1 MDSLEIGGQKWR
13 AVKRSTIEHDF
24 WLMKHIREAGLD
36 AVRIAPGEK
45 PEEFAV
51 RLLHEVIGSGKA
63 FVLLGGMLLPDGVP
77 DEHWTPERAEQTAAF
92 VRGLA
97 TDEDKA
103 AVKSAIIS
111 LLTGFLEAGLRSYAD
126 SATASTAGSQPQP
139 EQPQPPEFVPVP
151 PY

>member
-1 MDSLEIGGQKWR
+1 MDYLEIGGQKWR
-13 AVKRSTIEHDF
+13 AVKHSTIEHDF

-36 AVRIAPGEK
+36 AVGLRPGEK

-63 FVLLGGMLLPDGVP
+63 FTLLGGFLLPDGVP
-77 DEHWTPERAEQTAAF
+77 DDQWSPERAEQTAALM
-92 VRGLA
+92 RGLA
-97 TDEDKA
+97 ADEDKT

-111 LLTGFLEAGLRSYAD
+111 LLTGFLEAGLRSYVD
-126 SATASTAGSQPQP
+126 SGTASTAGSQPQQ
-139 EQPQPPEFVPVP
+139 EQQQPQEFVPVP

>member
-1 MDSLEIGGQKWR
+1 MDYLEIGGQKWR

-24 WLMKHIREAGLD
+24 WMMKHIREAGLD
-36 AVRIAPGEK
+36 AVRLRPGEK

-51 RLLHEVIGSGKA
+51 RLLHEVIASGKA
-63 FVLLGGMLLPDGVP
+63 FTLLGGMLLPDVVP

-92 VRGLA
+92 LRGLA
-97 TDEDKA
+97 ADEDKA

-126 SATASTAGSQPQP
+126 SATASTAGSQPNP
-139 EQPQPPEFVPVP
+139 EPPRFVTVLPS
-151 PY
+151 

>member
-1 MDSLEIGGQKWR
+1 MDYREIGGQKWR

-36 AVRIAPGEK
+36 AVRIQPGEK
-45 PEEFAV
+45 PEEFAL

-63 FVLLGGMLLPDGVP
+63 FALLGGMLLPDGVP

-92 VRGLA
+92 LRGLA
-97 TDEDKA
+97 ADEDKA

-126 SATASTAGSQPQP
+126 SVTASIAGGQPQP
-139 EQPQPPEFVPVP
+139 EPPPEFVPVP

>member
-1 MDSLEIGGQKWR
+1 MDYLEIGGQKWR

-36 AVRIAPGEK
+36 AVRLKPTER

-63 FVLLGGMLLPDGVP
+63 FTLLGGMLLPDGVH

-92 VRGLA
+92 MRGLA
-97 TDEDKA
+97 ADADKA

-111 LLTGFLEAGLRSYAD
+111 LLTGFFEAGLRFYAD

-139 EQPQPPEFVPVP
+139 EQSQPPAFVPVP

>member
-1 MDSLEIGGQKWR
+1 MDNMEIGGQKWR

-24 WLMKHIREAGLD
+24 WLMKHIREAGLN
-36 AVRIAPGEK
+36 AVHLRPGEK
-45 PEEFAV
+45 PEDFAV

-63 FVLLGGMLLPDGVP
+63 FTLLGGMLLPDGVP

-92 VRGLA
+92 MRGLA
-97 TDEDKA
+97 ADEDKA

-111 LLTGFLEAGLRSYAD
+111 LLTGFFEAGLASSD
-126 SATASTAGSQPQP
+126 TSDTASVSQPAS
-139 EQPQPPEFVPVP
+139 EPQPPQSIAAPVVP

>member
-1 MDSLEIGGQKWR
+1 MDYLEVGGQKWR

-24 WLMKHIREAGLD
+24 WLMKHIREAGLE
-36 AVRIAPGEK
+36 AVRLRPGER

-63 FVLLGGMLLPDGVP
+63 FTLLGGMLLPDGVP
-77 DEHWTPERAEQTAAF
+77 DEHWSPERAEQTAAF
-92 VRGLA
+92 MRSLA
-97 TDEDKA
+97 ADEDKA

-111 LLTGFLEAGLRSYAD
+111 LLTGFLEAGLRSSAD
-126 SATASTAGSQPQP
+126 SATASTAKSQLQP
-139 EQPQPPEFVPVP
+139 EQPPAFVPVP

>member
-1 MDSLEIGGQKWR
+1 MDHLEIGGQKWR

-36 AVRIAPGEK
+36 ALRIQPGEK

-63 FVLLGGMLLPDGVP
+63 FTLLGGMLLPDGVP

-92 VRGLA
+92 MRGLSS
-97 TDEDKA
+97 DEDKA
-103 AVKSAIIS
+103 ALKGAIIS
-111 LLTGFLEAGLRSYAD
+111 LLTGFLEAGLRYAAD
-126 SATASTAGSQPQP
+126 SGTALTAVSQPKQP
-139 EQPQPPEFVPVP
+139 LRGTVLVPHC
-151 PY
+151 

>member
-1 MDSLEIGGQKWR
+1 MEHVEIGGQKWR

-24 WLMKHIREAGLD
+24 WLMKNIREAGLD
-36 AVRIAPGEK
+36 AVRIQPGEK

-63 FVLLGGMLLPDGVP
+63 FMLLGGMLLPESIP
-77 DEHWTPERAEQTAAF
+77 DEQWSPERAHETAAF
-92 VRGLA
+92 MRGLA
-97 TDEDKA
+97 ADEDKA

-111 LLTGFLEAGLRSYAD
+111 LLTGFLEAGLRSYAN
-126 SATASTAGSQPQP
+126 SGTASTAASQPQP
-139 EQPQPPEFVPVP
+139 APPQPPEFVPVP

>member
-1 MDSLEIGGQKWR
+1 MDYLEVGGQKWR

-24 WLMKHIREAGLD
+24 WLMRHIREAGLD
-36 AVRIAPGEK
+36 AVRLRPGER

-63 FVLLGGMLLPDGVP
+63 FALLGGMLLPDGVP
-77 DEHWTPERAEQTAAF
+77 DEHWSPERAQQTAAF
-92 VRGLA
+92 MRGLA
-97 TDEDKA
+97 ADEDKA

-111 LLTGFLEAGLRSYAD
+111 LLTGFLEAGLRSYAG
-126 SATASTAGSQPQP
+126 SVTASTAGSQPQP
-139 EQPQPPEFVPVP
+139 ELPQPPAFVPVP

>member
-1 MDSLEIGGQKWR
+1 MDYLEIGGQKWR

-24 WLMKHIREAGLD
+24 WLMKHIREVGLD
-36 AVRIAPGEK
+36 AVRIRPGEK

-63 FVLLGGMLLPDGVP
+63 FTLLGGMLLPESIP
-77 DEHWTPERAEQTAAF
+77 DEQWSPERAEQTAAF
-92 VRGLA
+92 MRGLA
-97 TDEDKA
+97 ADADKA

-111 LLTGFLEAGLRSYAD
+111 LLTGFLEAGL
-126 SATASTAGSQPQP
+126 ASSGNSSIASESQPASA
-139 EQPQPPEFVPVP
+139 PQPSQSIAAPVVP